1 MVTEPTAPTTHWI
14 LGLEK
19 HFAATDWPWVIRALR
34 HDQVVWEAL
43 ALHGLAKRGLTVL
56 PGNPEQWSP
65 AVLGLLSID
74 LTAPLESLRTLPL
87 RPVSQS
93 VHERAQQALDEWTT
107 NQGATPLTLG
117 KAVLI
122 ALALRESRVASAWEK
137 VFLPMDFT
145 HPEWKTVFTC
155 LYGLIPDPFDMLR
168 ALLQDSADKFYPR
181 IAVHALL
188 SNPLKADELRETL
201 HDLLKELKVQQR
213 KQVLQVLGEYCK
225 ELSVEIAQ
233 KVLDDQLTRLQ
244 PAASATQ
251 TGAAKA
257 AEQAW
262 VNRLDSLRSA
272 LQIAELHITAG
283 QEEAALPY
291 FSDAITSTRR
301 LQAEFSA
308 RLAELVSMV
317 GNPASA
323 VEAWR
328 QAAQMDPENAYFTA
342 GLVEALMSNERIED
356 ARTLLDLHVAQLDG
370 SVHPVLWLV
379 EAQLASVEGHMQD
392 AREAAEKAYEHLGQ
406 THEIESEKHLLQL
419 GHTLLTAGLPS
430 QAAMVADR
438 CLKINPNHAQ
448 ALVLQARAYLAAGKN
463 TAALTAASLAT
474 TLQPGE
480 NAPEELLLA
489 CLEAC
494 KEWPA
499 ALAVRQHLLERR
511 ANTPTSADLHA
522 LAGCALNS
530 HEPHQAVS
538 ASQKALSIDPQ
549 DGIAHALYGAA
560 LLQLNDP
567 EAALTH
573 FSTATELSP
582 HKAEPWLALADAYQ
596 HSGESSHAYEILR
609 SGSLAAPHS
618 ARLQLALGKAS
629 LEAGAPSQALSTL
642 RKAASLLQE
651 NPADE
656 KPILSAY
663 GYADISQEVAFNLG
677 ETLRQLGHLDE
688 ANQVFSAAYEA
699 TAKGKPVDMRLSYA
713 FGKTLLGLNAISK
726 AVAPLLDVVGQNP
739 TDPEP
744 YVDLAHSLL
753 QLSGPMRDYASR
765 AVEYLTKALQ
775 LNPALAEAQGLLG
788 EALEAKHEPSKALVA
803 YQKALETP
811 LKEDAAWRARLH
823 HGVGRAALQ
832 IGQADTALI
841 SLREAAQLEPLEPA
855 IQQSLAAACMELE
868 MYDGSLSAAR
878 TALQL
883 TPSQPQLMQWFAQH
897 TRHLYS
903 ATSGQVNAL
912 TEAAQAL
919 TQAIQS
925 DPAQIEL
932 YIDLGQLYLENENP
946 ESALRAF
953 IEAADKTITAKG
965 GLSLPQLL
973 LLARQLRHLNQAE
986 KATVL
991 LTQGLQDYQGTGSYD
1006 VDQDRPET
1014 QLWYELSITHLQIGN
1029 PEAAI
1034 QALDQA
1040 IRCQPDNPNLLIKKA
1055 DVLVEC
1061 ECLQEAMEILEQV
1074 LNQSPEDISLHI
1086 KAAQVLRYLGEYQS
1100 AFAHAKLAA
1109 RLQDLDAPQSTF
1121 LKSHSLAA
1129 QLARSLLMPD
1139 QALELIGTEKPDT
1152 EDHATLVDFLNTR
1165 LEIAFDFQ
1173 DENMQSAT
1181 ISQLEELNPVDPRS
1195 LASLARSALRNG
1207 NTEQANQLLNQSLR
1221 WIPDDKQ
1228 GATHIEMLLIQR
1240 SQAEAALEL
1249 GKWSLAVPLFR
1260 HIANQ
1265 LIDEPLTQFQLARAL
1280 VLEAE
1285 FVPFAQQA
1293 GSVEHAPQTP
1303 SSKNI
1308 DEFSHAI
1315 AKIEKYGSEH
1325 KINPS
1330 GRSHYCLEALAR
1342 WKARGETIFKPGP
1355 DSSMALDAAFESI
1368 PAQPDDIAARIL
1380 LLGNIHEVTT
1390 ASRAAQLYP
1399 RNPLVWSRQ
1408 AAVLAETN
1416 PHQAL
1421 SAIHRA
1427 LDNWNSQAAEYRYE
1441 YPLLLALQAK
1451 LAYETGEREQAAG
1464 AIQLALSHWPNEP
1477 RWHALKAEIELD
1489 LALETRND
1497 HNQREAGILSA
1508 VNHLEKA
1515 VELEPEEYTH
1525 ALKLGQVYL
1534 WRGALIQAIR
1544 ALQRAIQIAP
1554 EEAEI
1559 WYSLAQA
1566 QRCSGNLEEARVS
1579 AEKAL
1584 EKSSD
1589 PTSVHLL
1596 LAEIELD
1603 TNNARAAHTRIQ
1615 GILDANPEHPKAL
1628 HILALTLEK
1637 INRPAE
1643 ALSTLEKL
1651 IHLSQA
1657 PFALELERARI
1668 MEKAQ
1673 GVKSSITALQE
1684 IVERYPEEPLALAG
1698 LARALLNDGQVSP
1711 AVEAAQKALVHN
1723 KGQLDQIALAD
1734 LNQRIGHHA
1743 LTGGQLDLA
1752 VHHLTL
1758 AVELDP
1764 NSLEAYLDLGATY
1777 LERRQPNYALQVF
1790 NQAIALVHDD
1800 YRPYYQA
1807 GLALKELKDYQ
1818 AAEEMLNR
1826 ASKLAPTEI
1835 GIHRLLT
1842 AVVALNLIHN
1852 RRSADVSHYTE
1863 GLK

>member
-1 MVTEPTAPTTHWI
+1 
-14 LGLEK
+14 
-19 HFAATDWPWVIRALR
+19 
-34 HDQVVWEAL
+34 
-43 ALHGLAKRGLTVL
+43 
-56 PGNPEQWSP
+56 
-65 AVLGLLSID
+65 
-74 LTAPLESLRTLPL
+74 
-87 RPVSQS
+87 
-93 VHERAQQALDEWTT
+93 
-107 NQGATPLTLG
+107 
-117 KAVLI
+117 
-122 ALALRESRVASAWEK
+122 
-137 VFLPMDFT
+137 
-145 HPEWKTVFTC
+145 
-155 LYGLIPDPFDMLR
+155 
-168 ALLQDSADKFYPR
+168 
-181 IAVHALL
+181 
-188 SNPLKADELRETL
+188 
-201 HDLLKELKVQQR
+201 
-213 KQVLQVLGEYCK
+213 
-225 ELSVEIAQ
+225 
-233 KVLDDQLTRLQ
+233 
-244 PAASATQ
+244 
-251 TGAAKA
+251 
-257 AEQAW
+257 
-262 VNRLDSLRSA
+262 
-272 LQIAELHITAG
+272 
-283 QEEAALPY
+283 
-291 FSDAITSTRR
+291 
-301 LQAEFSA
+301 
-308 RLAELVSMV
+308 
-317 GNPASA
+317 
-323 VEAWR
+323 
-328 QAAQMDPENAYFTA
+328 
-342 GLVEALMSNERIED
+342 
-356 ARTLLDLHVAQLDG
+356 
-370 SVHPVLWLV
+370 
-379 EAQLASVEGHMQD
+379 
-392 AREAAEKAYEHLGQ
+392 
-406 THEIESEKHLLQL
+406 
-419 GHTLLTAGLPS
+419 
-430 QAAMVADR
+430 
-438 CLKINPNHAQ
+438 
-448 ALVLQARAYLAAGKN
+448 
-463 TAALTAASLAT
+463 
-474 TLQPGE
+474 
-480 NAPEELLLA
+480 
-489 CLEAC
+489 
-494 KEWPA
+494 
-499 ALAVRQHLLERR
+499 
-511 ANTPTSADLHA
+511 
-522 LAGCALNS
+522 
-530 HEPHQAVS
+530 
-538 ASQKALSIDPQ
+538 
-549 DGIAHALYGAA
+549 
-560 LLQLNDP
+560 
-567 EAALTH
+567 
-573 FSTATELSP
+573 
-582 HKAEPWLALADAYQ
+582 
-596 HSGESSHAYEILR
+596 
-609 SGSLAAPHS
+609 
-618 ARLQLALGKAS
+618 
-629 LEAGAPSQALSTL
+629 
-642 RKAASLLQE
+642 
-651 NPADE
+651 
-656 KPILSAY
+656 
-663 GYADISQEVAFNLG
+663 
-677 ETLRQLGHLDE
+677 
-688 ANQVFSAAYEA
+688 
-699 TAKGKPVDMRLSYA
+699 
-713 FGKTLLGLNAISK
+713 
-726 AVAPLLDVVGQNP
+726 
-739 TDPEP
+739 
-744 YVDLAHSLL
+744 
-753 QLSGPMRDYASR
+753 MRDYASR
-765 AVEYLTKALQ
+765 AVEYLMKALQ

-788 EALEAKHEPSKALVA
+788 EAFEAKHEPSKALVA

-855 IQQSLAAACMELE
+855 IQQSLASACMELE
-868 MYDGSLSAAR
+868 MYADSLSAAR

-953 IEAADKTITAKG
+953 IEATDKTITAKAS
-965 GLSLPQLL
+965 LSLPQFL
-973 LLARQLRHLNQAE
+973 LLARHLRHLNEAE
-986 KATVL
+986 KAAVL
-991 LTQGLQDYQGTGSYD
+991 LTQGLQDYQGTEGYD
-1006 VDQDRPET
+1006 LDQDRPET
-1014 QLWYELSITHLQIGN
+1014 QLWYELSITHIQIGN

-1040 IRCQPDNPNLLIKKA
+1040 IICQPDNPNLLVKKA
-1055 DVLVEC
+1055 DALVEC
-1061 ECLQEAMEILEQV
+1061 DRLQEAMEILERV
-1074 LNQSPEDISLHI
+1074 LNQAPEDISLHI
-1086 KAAQVLRYLGEYQS
+1086 KAAQVMRYLGEYQS
-1100 AFAHAKLAA
+1100 AFAHAKHAA
-1109 RLQDLDAPQSTF
+1109 SLQDLDTPQSTF

-1139 QALELIGTEKPDT
+1139 QALELIGIEKPDT
-1152 EDHATLVDFLNTR
+1152 EDHATLIDFLNTR
-1165 LEIAFDFQ
+1165 LELAFDFQ

-1181 ISQLEELNPVDPRS
+1181 ISPLEELNPVDPRS

-1228 GATHIEMLLIQR
+1228 EQGAAHIEMLLIQR

-1265 LIDEPLTQFQLARAL
+1265 LMDEPLTQLQLARAL

-1285 FVPFAQQA
+1285 FIPFAHQA
-1293 GSVEHAPQTP
+1293 GSVEHAPQAL

-1315 AKIEKYGSEH
+1315 AMIEKYGSGH
-1325 KINPS
+1325 KIAPS
-1330 GRSHYCLEALAR
+1330 GRSLFCLEALAR

-1355 DSSMALDAAFESI
+1355 ESSMTLDAAFESI

-1380 LLGNIHEVTT
+1380 LLGKIHEVTT

-1408 AAVLAETN
+1408 AAMLAETN

-1427 LDNWNSQAAEYRYE
+1427 LDNWTSQAAEYRYE

-1451 LAYETGEREQAAG
+1451 LAYETGECEQASG

-1489 LALETRND
+1489 LALQTLND

-1508 VNHLEKA
+1508 INHLEKA
-1515 VELEPEEYTH
+1515 VELEPEEHSH

-1534 WRGALIQAIR
+1534 WRGAPIQAIR
-1544 ALQRAIQIAP
+1544 ALQLATQIAP
-1554 EEAEI
+1554 EEAET
-1559 WYSLAQA
+1559 WHSLAQA
-1566 QRCSGNLEEARVS
+1566 QRSAGNLEEARDS

-1584 EKSSD
+1584 EKSAD
-1589 PTSVHLL
+1589 PTTVHLL

-1615 GILDANPEHPKAL
+1615 GILDANPDHPKAL

-1637 INRPAE
+1637 MNRPAE
-1643 ALSTLEKL
+1643 ALTTLEKL
-1651 IHLSQA
+1651 IPISQA

-1668 MEKAQ
+1668 LEKAQ

-1698 LARALLNDGQVSP
+1698 LARALLNDGQVQP